1 MNVLSILIKTI
12 AVFDLIIIAIYFGGD
27 IFSTVLGKFRKKPV
41 QKDDFE
47 FYDEDTA
54 AVPLSIDSIR
64 LLYSGDVTDFVKEQ
78 LLPGAAKT
86 MDTLVESER
95 TAVLLL
101 LSALIGFLKEEGRM
115 DEQNFPMVMELL
127 NHAKGTKEDDEK
139 DPVDMLLDEEARHI
153 RRDYYN
159 DDQRYQLMQVDKN
172 RVILACRIIIND
184 LLGKL
189 YRYDYRFSYDLLL
202 TEENSIERKL
212 YNYGQAEWEDEEY
225 EP

>member
-12 AVFDLIIIAIYFGGD
+12 AVFDLIVIAVYFGGD

-86 MDTLVESER
+86 MDALVENER
-95 TAVLLL
+95 TAVFLL
-101 LSALIGFLKEEGRM
+101 LSALIGFLKEEGFLGETVSEIDFLYDNTAIALAEHFSEWRETGKLNYD
-115 DEQNFPMVMELL
+115 DEDSNVWSAITNFSASATARKDLLRRLRSIKNQVPDEDGEREIVELWKESNNWESWDKHLDSLIELL
-127 NHAKGTKEDDEK
+127 QQE
-139 DPVDMLLDEEARHI
+139 
-153 RRDYYN
+153 
-159 DDQRYQLMQVDKN
+159 
-172 RVILACRIIIND
+172 
-184 LLGKL
+184 
-189 YRYDYRFSYDLLL
+189 
-202 TEENSIERKL
+202 
-212 YNYGQAEWEDEEY
+212 
-225 EP
+225 